1 MKTHRSIIRLNFYLS
16 LGFGLLMGIIFPVYA
31 GFFVSFNTPLAM
43 LIFIVGCLIAGVMVG
58 LGAYLITKQTIL
70 KVIRSVVEEIRE
82 ISGRGGDLST
92 EIPII
97 SSDELGELP
106 RQFNQF
112 LGEIRNL
119 IGLTQE
125 KMMSMQGLSAILK
138 ENMQNTQK
146 SVEEISKN
154 IHGIKETLSIQ
165 LSKVEDNHTAGDQL
179 NQSVLASITHV
190 LELFNQMDNL
200 TNQLMEQSST
210 IDQILETITSVTNM
224 IGDTKTIQSSGLGG
238 MSKQLMNQMELTLEQ
253 NQKSYGKLGA
263 FISNIED
270 ISSRTGTLAI
280 NASIEAAHNG
290 KQGEGFKIIANEIRN
305 LASEAENLSS
315 QIGNSLKTSQNETEK
330 SHHNL
335 TQVKDEYT
343 NLFQILEDKLTKLK
357 GETSDIRD
365 ANGTIQTNYN
375 YLTELLK
382 SIRGTLNDMNSAT
395 DFSKKVMAELESSSE
410 EIQAEI
416 EQIANR
422 SVLISRLTEETGKQV
437 SSIDSSIGQVNYQI
451 MSFNTGD
458 DTK

>member
-190 LELFNQMDNL
+190 LELFNQMD
-200 TNQLMEQSST
+200 
-210 IDQILETITSVTNM
+210 
-224 IGDTKTIQSSGLGG
+224 
-238 MSKQLMNQMELTLEQ
+238 
-253 NQKSYGKLGA
+253 
-263 FISNIED
+263 
-270 ISSRTGTLAI
+270 
-280 NASIEAAHNG
+280 
-290 KQGEGFKIIANEIRN
+290 
-305 LASEAENLSS
+305 
-315 QIGNSLKTSQNETEK
+315 
-330 SHHNL
+330 
-335 TQVKDEYT
+335 
-343 NLFQILEDKLTKLK
+343 
-357 GETSDIRD
+357 
-365 ANGTIQTNYN
+365 
-375 YLTELLK
+375 
-382 SIRGTLNDMNSAT
+382 
-395 DFSKKVMAELESSSE
+395 
-410 EIQAEI
+410 
-416 EQIANR
+416 
-422 SVLISRLTEETGKQV
+422 
-437 SSIDSSIGQVNYQI
+437 
-451 MSFNTGD
+451 
-458 DTK
+458 